1 MDFLGLYSVGIGI
14 IPIIFLISRVVIF
27 P

>member
-1 MDFLGLYSVGIGI
+1 VDFLGLYSVEIGI
-14 IPIIFLISRVVIF
+14 MPIIFLISRIIIF